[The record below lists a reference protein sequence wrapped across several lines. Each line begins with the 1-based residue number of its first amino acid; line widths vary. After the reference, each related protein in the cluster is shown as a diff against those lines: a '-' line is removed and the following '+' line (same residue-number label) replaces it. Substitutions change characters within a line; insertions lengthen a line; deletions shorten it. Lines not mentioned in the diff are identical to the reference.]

1 MKPSLR
7 TVDTKQSKPER
18 YCVADAT
25 AAAVVVVVVVAVVAA
40 EIAEAAVAVVD
51 DTVTDGVDDSSSRC
65 VCSFTFI
72 VSNG

>member
-25 AAAVVVVVVVAVVAA
+25 AAAVVVAVVAA